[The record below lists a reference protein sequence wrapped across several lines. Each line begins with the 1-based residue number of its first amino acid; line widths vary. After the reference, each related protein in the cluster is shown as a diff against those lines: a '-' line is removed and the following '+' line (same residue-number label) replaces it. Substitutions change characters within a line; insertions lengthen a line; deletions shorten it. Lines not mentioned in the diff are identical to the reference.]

1 MLPRSLRYSV
11 MRGDAVAYLW
21 VALGG
26 ALGAMGRYGLAGWI
40 NARYGPGPL
49 GIFIVNVSG
58 AFLIGF
64 VMALTDEHVSVS
76 PDVRRFLT
84 VGILGGYTTFSTW
97 MYETHQLAEA
107 GDITRAILNIGG
119 SLLAGLLAV
128 CLGVIV
134 GRAV

>member
-1 MLPRSLRYSV
+1 M
-11 MRGDAVAYLW
+11 DYLW

-26 ALGAMGRYGLAGWI
+26 ALGAVSRYGLAAWI
-40 NARYGPGPL
+40 NTRFGPSPL
-49 GIFIVNVSG
+49 GIFVVNVSG

-64 VMALTDEHVSVS
+64 LMALTEERVSVS
-76 PDVRRFLT
+76 PDIRRFLT

-128 CLGVIV
+128 WLGVMA